1 VTRVTHRGG
10 LRRLPAAIA
19 LAALMVWAPLA
30 FASFP
35 PWAESVLHIVAFLL
49 LAVAAVAAA
58 DLRGLRAA
66 AVPAAAIAAVAVL
79 GALQSLSWPEG
90 IVRALSPHHA
100 ALAAGAGAPAGSA
113 VPLSLAPAAS
123 ARAALNWAA
132 AAALLLAAALA
143 GQTRAGRRWIAAGL
157 GASALFQVLY
167 GAEGLAA
174 RRSTIWGVEAGGA
187 AERLR
192 GTYVNPDHLALLL
205 GMTLP
210 VLLAWGW
217 WALRRA
223 REDAALERRVL
234 LVAPPA
240 VAWLTVFVG
249 LAFTG
254 SRGGLIA
261 AAGAATLQAAL
272 LALRGR
278 RARLGAIGFAVFAIG
293 LATVAAV
300 GLQQGL
306 GRWLATSRYELTWND
321 RIGMA
326 RQTLALWGRF
336 PLLGAGLGAYREA
349 APLLMPVEL
358 AKAGWL
364 RHAHNDL
371 LELPAVAGAVGFV
384 AMIAGVAGLGAGLV
398 RRFRGAVRS
407 EDRCA
412 ALAALGA
419 LAAVA
424 VHSAFDFGIT
434 MPANAA
440 VFAVVCGAA
449 LGMPP
454 SLPARQGGKGAEET
468 SGRGPGSGVDEP
480 TAQEA

>member
-1 VTRVTHRGG
+1 
-10 LRRLPAAIA
+10 
-19 LAALMVWAPLA
+19 M
-30 FASFP
+30 
-35 PWAESVLHIVAFLL
+35 
-49 LAVAAVAAA
+49 AVA
-58 DLRGLRAA
+58 
-66 AVPAAAIAAVAVL
+66 
-79 GALQSLSWPEG
+79 GALQSLPWPEG
-90 IVRALSPHHA
+90 IVRALSPLHA
-100 ALAAGAGAPAGSA
+100 TLAAGAGAPSGSP
-113 VPLSLAPAAS
+113 VSLSLAPAAS

-143 GQTRAGRRWIAAGL
+143 GRRREGRRWIAAGL

-210 VLLAWGW
+210 MLLAWGW
-217 WALRRA
+217 WAARRA
-223 REDAALERRVL
+223 RGVVALEHRVL

-240 VAWLTVFVG
+240 IAWLTVFVG

-254 SRGGLIA
+254 SRGGLLA
-261 AAGAATLQAAL
+261 AAAAATLQAAL
-272 LALRGR
+272 LAFRGR
-278 RARLGAIGFAVFAIG
+278 RVRLGAAGLAVLAIG

-306 GRWLATSRYELTWND
+306 GRWLATSRYELTWNE
-321 RIGMA
+321 RISMA
-326 RQTLALWGRF
+326 RQTLALWGKF
-336 PLLGAGLGAYREA
+336 PLVGAGLGAYREA
-349 APLLMPVEL
+349 APLVMPAEL
-358 AKAGWL
+358 ARTGWL

-371 LELPAVAGAVGFV
+371 VELPALTGAVGFV
-384 AMIAGVAGLGAGLV
+384 ALLAGVAGLGAGLV
-398 RRFRGAVRS
+398 RRFRDAVRS

-424 VHSAFDFGIT
+424 VHSAFDFGMT

-449 LGMPP
+449 LGVSPAPP
-454 SLPARQGGKGAEET
+454 P
-468 SGRGPGSGVDEP
+468 RGDG
-480 TAQEA
+480 

>member
-1 VTRVTHRGG
+1 
-10 LRRLPAAIA
+10 
-19 LAALMVWAPLA
+19 M
-30 FASFP
+30 
-35 PWAESVLHIVAFLL
+35 
-49 LAVAAVAAA
+49 
-58 DLRGLRAA
+58 
-66 AVPAAAIAAVAVL
+66 AVL

-90 IVRALSPHHA
+90 IVRGLSPRHVT
-100 ALAAGAGAPAGSA
+100 LAAGAGAPAGSN

-132 AAALLLAAALA
+132 AAALLLAAVLA
-143 GQTRAGRRWIAAGL
+143 GRRHAERRWIAAGL

-205 GMTLP
+205 GMALP
-210 VLLAWGW
+210 MLLAWGW

-223 REDAALERRVL
+223 REEAALERRLL

-240 VAWLTVFVG
+240 IAWLTVFVG

-254 SRGGLIA
+254 SRGGLVA
-261 AAGAATLQAAL
+261 AAVAATVQSAL
-272 LALRGR
+272 LAFRGR
-278 RARLGAIGFAVFAIG
+278 RVRLGTAGLAVLAIG

-349 APLLMPVEL
+349 APLVMPVEL

-371 LELPAVAGAVGFV
+371 VEVPATTGVIGLV
-384 AMIAGVAGLGAGLV
+384 AMLAGVAALGAALY

-424 VHSAFDFGIT
+424 VHSAFDFGMT
-434 MPANAA
+434 MPANAV
-440 VFAVVCGAA
+440 VFAVLCGTA
-449 LGMPP
+449 LGVSPTHP
-454 SLPARQGGKGAEET
+454 GERTE
-468 SGRGPGSGVDEP
+468 GRGKSSGARRSAYEDPRGVDRGPIRAPEP
-480 TAQEA
+480 

>member
-1 VTRVTHRGG
+1 
-10 LRRLPAAIA
+10 
-19 LAALMVWAPLA
+19 APV
-30 FASFP
+30 AS
-35 PWAESVLHIVAFLL
+35 
-49 LAVAAVAAA
+49 
-58 DLRGLRAA
+58 
-66 AVPAAAIAAVAVL
+66 
-79 GALQSLSWPEG
+79 
-90 IVRALSPHHA
+90 
-100 ALAAGAGAPAGSA
+100 
-113 VPLSLAPAAS
+113 AAS
-123 ARAALNWAA
+123 ALNWAA

-143 GQTRAGRRWIAAGL
+143 GRRREGRRWIAGGL
-157 GASALFQVLY
+157 AASALFQVLY

-217 WALRRA
+217 WAARRA
-223 REDAALERRVL
+223 REEVALERRYL

-240 VAWLTVFVG
+240 IAWLTVFVG

-261 AAGAATLQAAL
+261 AAVAATVQAAL

-278 RARLGAIGFAVFAIG
+278 RMRLWVAGVAVLAIG
-293 LATVAAV
+293 LATVAAI

-326 RQTLALWGRF
+326 RHTLELWGRF
-336 PLLGAGLGAYREA
+336 PLFGVGLGAYREA
-349 APLLMPVEL
+349 APLVLPAEL
-358 AKAGWL
+358 ARSGWL

-371 LELPAVAGAVGFV
+371 VELPATTGVIGLA
-384 AMIAGVAGLGAGLV
+384 AMLAGVGWLGAGFV
-398 RRFRGAVRS
+398 RRFRGAARS

-424 VHSAFDFGIT
+424 VHSAFDFGMT
-434 MPANAA
+434 MPANAVA
-440 VFAVVCGAA
+440 FAVLCGAA
-449 LGMPP
+449 LGVWPNQPP
-454 SLPARQGGKGAEET
+454 
-468 SGRGPGSGVDEP
+468 RGDDRG
-480 TAQEA
+480 